1 MKNRIKELRKIV
13 VDGEEY
19 KWLVQL
25 KVWDSNKKLI
35 IEDKDINP
43 NEDIT
48 PSPISKR
55 IKGDGY

>member
-25 KVWDSNKKLI
+25 DEY
-35 IEDKDINP
+35 IEMK
-43 NEDIT
+43 
-48 PSPISKR
+48 
-55 IKGDGY
+55 KGDVV

>member
-48 PSPISKR
+48 PSSISKR
-55 IKGDGY
+55 IKDNES